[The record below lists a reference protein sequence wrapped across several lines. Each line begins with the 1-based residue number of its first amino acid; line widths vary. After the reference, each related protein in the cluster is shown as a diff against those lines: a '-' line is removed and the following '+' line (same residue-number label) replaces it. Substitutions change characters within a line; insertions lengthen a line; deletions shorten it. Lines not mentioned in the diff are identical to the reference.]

1 MQARLQLT
9 LTGRKSSS
17 VVPVASLW
25 ASLSSKLRD
34 SNRSSSAADMLSQF
48 VNSLSLSMSG
58 ACDSGCSGET
68 RLVLH
73 VPSSL

>member
-1 MQARLQLT
+1 MSEQLNDGMNACMLRAMQAGLQRT

-34 SNRSSSAADMLSQF
+34 SNRSSSA
-48 VNSLSLSMSG
+48 NGEKWYISG
-58 ACDSGCSGET
+58 T
-68 RLVLH
+68 KQ
-73 VPSSL
+73 